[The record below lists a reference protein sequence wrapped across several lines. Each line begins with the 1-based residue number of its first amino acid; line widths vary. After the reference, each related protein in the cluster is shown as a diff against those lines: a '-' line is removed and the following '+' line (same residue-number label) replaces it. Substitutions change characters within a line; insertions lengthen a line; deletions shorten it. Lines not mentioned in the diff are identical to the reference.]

1 MGAQKIAE
9 GAGLLLCWDKGSKM
23 PSLDESSEEFLQRC
37 NCGATIVKETYKR
50 WCNPVAIE
58 NQLSD
63 ARVHAA
69 TLDEELCAA
78 RENVS
83 RAAMQLTATFTTT
96 LKLGAEAATDRMYDL
111 HDWIESDGDSDGAD
125 DCELIP
131 VEVAYQ
137 AALRHVSRIQKAVAA
152 NKARSK
158 LLEEFS

>member
-1 MGAQKIAE
+1 MG
-9 GAGLLLCWDKGSKM
+9 
-23 PSLDESSEEFLQRC
+23 
-37 NCGATIVKETYKR
+37 
-50 WCNPVAIE
+50 
-58 NQLSD
+58 
-63 ARVHAA
+63 
-69 TLDEELCAA
+69 DEELCAA

-158 LLEEFS
+158 LLEEFSATQSLDPWRAVLLVTHADIINQRLQSLRPNELYAPRCCGWMVEDLDSESVLKIVDCDRI